1 MNLNEILI
9 HPRRYAYVKTMEIPK
24 VDHIK
29 VSKDYGEFTIIV
41 EDKNLS
47 KIDSTK
53 EIKWFT
59 MFEIRSLFSKKKNLD
74 KVVKTLN
81 DEDIQA
87 LIISK
92 KTRSYIL
99 VSDKIHE
106 EALQVLTREKFV
118 LTPL

>member
-1 MNLNEILI
+1 MNFNEIII

-29 VSKDYGEFTIIV
+29 VSKDYGEFTIIA
-41 EDKNLS
+41 EEKNLS

-59 MFEIRSLFSKKKNLD
+59 MFEIRSLFSKKKTLD

-81 DEDIQA
+81 DDDIQA

-92 KTRSYIL
+92 KSRSYVL
-99 VSDKIHE
+99 VSDKNHE
-106 EALQVLTREKFV
+106 EALQALTRKKFL